1 MVSASAGTGGALS
14 SAVAQDQADDDGW
27 DAEGVDVPQS
37 PAAAPGG
44 NIYRGG
50 QQQHGA
56 SATSSATG
64 GAVGA
69 VGGTGGYVNGS
80 MFAEREDYATLKRR
94 EEEDARMASVAA
106 DADVAGVV
114 EDMIAAIEAPVEPAF
129 WMARD
134 DWYDIAGKE
143 RWTREL
149 YTT

>member
-94 EEEDARMASVAA
+94 EEEDARMASLLQQQLEEEEAREAREAREREAA
-106 DADVAGVV
+106 DAEMVAKLQAEQEEV
-114 EDMIAAIEAPVEPAF
+114 
-129 WMARD
+129 RQ
-134 DWYDIAGKE
+134 
-143 RWTREL
+143 R
-149 YTT
+149 

>member
-64 GAVGA
+64 STVGA
-69 VGGTGGYVNGS
+69 VGGTGNHLTAMALSQLFGLCPVYLSGVFSGH
-80 MFAEREDYATLKRR
+80 FAHHRR
-94 EEEDARMASVAA
+94 CRLV
-106 DADVAGVV
+106 GVCV
-114 EDMIAAIEAPVEPAF
+114 
-129 WMARD
+129 
-134 DWYDIAGKE
+134 
-143 RWTREL
+143 
-149 YTT
+149 